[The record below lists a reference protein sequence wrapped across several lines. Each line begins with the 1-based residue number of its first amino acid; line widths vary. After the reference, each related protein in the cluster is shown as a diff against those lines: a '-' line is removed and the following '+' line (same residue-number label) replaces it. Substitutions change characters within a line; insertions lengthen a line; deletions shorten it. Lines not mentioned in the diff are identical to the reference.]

1 MSRSLLLVFLFV
13 CLVYIS
19 QVSIN
24 IFLRWIRLI
33 LVNDFY
39 NLYHIIYAVVLYVI
53 VDVQANPLPQDA
65 QQSVSSNFDDLT
77 NKAKQIFDD
86 AKGALEK
93 SELNDALEKAKSFI
107 GQAGE
112 NIRKEIEKIAEKLRD

>member
-1 MSRSLLLVFLFV
+1 M
-13 CLVYIS
+13 I
-19 QVSIN
+19 
-24 IFLRWIRLI
+24 
-33 LVNDFY
+33 FY
-39 NLYHIIYAVVLYVI
+39 NVYHTVVLWLMLK
-53 VDVQANPLPQDA
+53 ANPLPQDA
-65 QQSVSSNFDDLT
+65 EHSNFDDLT

>member
-1 MSRSLLLVFLFV
+1 M
-13 CLVYIS
+13 
-19 QVSIN
+19 
-24 IFLRWIRLI
+24 
-33 LVNDFY
+33 
-39 NLYHIIYAVVLYVI
+39 
-53 VDVQANPLPQDA
+53 PQDA
-65 QQSVSSNFDDLT
+65 EQSAPSQFDDLT
-77 NKAKQIFDD
+77 NKAKKIFDD

>member
-1 MSRSLLLVFLFV
+1 M
-13 CLVYIS
+13 
-19 QVSIN
+19 
-24 IFLRWIRLI
+24 
-33 LVNDFY
+33 
-39 NLYHIIYAVVLYVI
+39 
-53 VDVQANPLPQDA
+53 PQDVE
-65 QQSVSSNFDDLT
+65 QSAPSQFDDLT
-77 NKAKQIFDD
+77 NKAKKIFDD

>member
-1 MSRSLLLVFLFV
+1 MSRPLLLIFLFV
-13 CLVYIS
+13 CVVFIS
-19 QVSIN
+19 
-24 IFLRWIRLI
+24 
-33 LVNDFY
+33 
-39 NLYHIIYAVVLYVI
+39 
-53 VDVQANPLPQDA
+53 QANPLPQDA
-65 QQSVSSNFDDLT
+65 EHSNFDDLT